1 MRIGYARV
9 STLSQNLDAQREQL
23 LAASCERVK
32 EEKASGKDADRPVLR
47 GLLEHAL
54 SQGDTLVV
62 CKLDRLARS
71 TSDLLKV
78 ADELD
83 KMGVGLEVLNIN
95 LDTKTPTGKLMLT
108 MLGAIAQFERE
119 LMLERQAEGIAKAKA
134 AGKYKGGPSLDL
146 SKFRQAQ
153 QLVEAG
159 TSVSDAVKAAGISRS
174 VYYKYLRQ
182 GA

>member
-1 MRIGYARV
+1 MRYGYARV
-9 STLSQNLDAQREQL
+9 STLNQNLDAQLEQL
-23 LAASCERVK
+23 KAAGCDRIR
-32 EEKASGKDADRPVLR
+32 EEKASGKDIDRPILR
-47 GLLEHAL
+47 GLLDHVL
-54 SQGDTLVV
+54 TQGDTLVV

-71 TSDLLKV
+71 TSDLLKL

-83 KMGVGLEVLNIN
+83 KLGVGLEVLNIN

-153 QLVEAG
+153 QLVNNG
-159 TSVSDAVKAAGISRS
+159 TSVSDAVKAVGISRS
-174 VYYKYLRQ
+174 VYYKYLKQ
-182 GA
+182 ES